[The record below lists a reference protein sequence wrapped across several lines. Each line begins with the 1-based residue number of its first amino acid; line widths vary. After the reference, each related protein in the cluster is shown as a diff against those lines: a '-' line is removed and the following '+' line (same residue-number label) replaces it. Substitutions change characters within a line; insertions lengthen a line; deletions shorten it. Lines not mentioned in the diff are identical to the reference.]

1 VFSEDV
7 LPFTDRT
14 ELDEQA
20 QRLAED

>member
-7 LPFTDRT
+7 LPFADRT